1 MKYAILLESQ
11 EGLTWPELFAVAER
25 AEAVGLEALYLSDH
39 FAPVDPTSGRAVM
52 PAWPAVA
59 ALAARTT
66 TLRIGP
72 LVSPVT
78 FRHPADLAKS
88 TIALEWLTGGRIDL
102 GVGAAWHEA
111 EHRMFGFD
119 FPPPAIRVDK
129 LQEALEVLTLL
140 WDGQVHSYAGEHF
153 RLDGAALVPA
163 PVSTRPP
170 IILGGAGPRML
181 NLAARYAQEWN
192 CFYKGAAEYAELQER
207 FAQACADQGREL
219 STIRRSLM
227 TPLLLGHTDAE
238 VEDRLAAHRRVFS
251 GLPATMADWRES
263 GMPGGTLREFREQ
276 VALWSSMGVERIIFE
291 HNVVGDL
298 ALLDLLAEV

>member
-25 AEAVGLEALYLSDH
+25 AEAVGIEALYLSDH

-59 ALAARTT
+59 VLAARTT

-88 TIALEWLTGGRIDL
+88 TVALEWLTGGRIDL

-111 EHRMFGFD
+111 EHRMFGFE
-119 FPPPAIRVDK
+119 FPPPAVRVDR
-129 LQEALEVLTLL
+129 LQETLEVLTLL
-140 WDGQVHSYAGEHF
+140 WDGQVHSFDGGHF
-153 RLDGAALVPA
+153 HLDGAALVPA

-181 NLAARYAQEWN
+181 NLAAQFAQEWN
-192 CFYKGAAEYAELQER
+192 CFYKGAQEYAQLKDR
-207 FAQACADQGREL
+207 FAQACVDQGRDP
-219 STIRRSLM
+219 SSIRKSLM
-227 TPLLLGHTDAE
+227 TPLLLGRTQSE
-238 VEDRLAAHRRVFS
+238 VENRLAAHRQVFS
-251 GLPATMADWRES
+251 GLPATLADWRAS
-263 GMPGGTLREFREQ
+263 GMPGGTLAEFSEQ

-298 ALLDLLAEV
+298 DLLELLGEV

>member
-1 MKYAILLESQ
+1 
-11 EGLTWPELFAVAER
+11 
-25 AEAVGLEALYLSDH
+25 
-39 FAPVDPTSGRAVM
+39 
-52 PAWPAVA
+52 
-59 ALAARTT
+59 
-66 TLRIGP
+66 
-72 LVSPVT
+72 
-78 FRHPADLAKS
+78 
-88 TIALEWLTGGRIDL
+88 
-102 GVGAAWHEA
+102 
-111 EHRMFGFD
+111 MFGFD
-119 FPPPAIRVDK
+119 FPPPAVRVDK

-140 WDGQVHSYAGEHF
+140 WDGQVHSHAGEHF